1 MHVQRDVDQIRGN
14 GVTNEVALFIRSIL
28 QQLLAKIVA
37 ERVGHQIGEV
47 GKGFVEDDV
56 SVFRDTF
63 LQLLLQITTTV
74 LILAQASNFADKVLE
89 AGAGKAVNCQTR

>member
-14 GVTNEVALFIRSIL
+14 GITNQVSLLVRRVL

-47 GKGFVEDDV
+47 GERLVEDDV
-56 SVFRDTF
+56 SVFRDPL
-63 LQLLLQITTTV
+63 LQLLLEVAATV
-74 LILAQASNFADKVLE
+74 LVLAQAGDFPNKILE
-89 AGAGKAVNCQTR
+89 ACASKAVD